1 MGEYFD
7 LWKLL
12 AGLGLFLFGMRQLEV
27 ALEKLAGKGFRRFLR
42 ESTDK
47 PISSVFGGIVAT
59 TIVQSSSLVS
69 LIVMAFVGA
78 GIIPLVNAIGVV
90 LGSNL
95 GTTFTGW
102 IVTTLGFK
110 LDFTMVI
117 FPMLALGGLSF
128 GLLKG
133 RWKSVSQIVLGLA
146 LLLMGLDFMK
156 DSVSTLTKLIDINQL
171 SGYPLI
177 VFLLAGVLF
186 TAIIQ
191 SSSATMMLTLS
202 ALYAGIIPLPAAAA
216 LVIGADL
223 GTTSTVLLG
232 SLQGA
237 VAKKRLAMAQ
247 VLFNVFVDGLAF
259 VLIMPL
265 LALIERLHVS
275 DPLYALVA
283 FHSLFNLF
291 GLMVF
296 LPFVKKYANFLEH
309 WIKEKTQHIDLYIH
323 NVPVTVTDAALEA
336 LAQET
341 RYLLYLV
348 VRLNARFLRVSS
360 EKLDA
365 KVDGF
370 CIPEELESASKLEH
384 YLAIK
389 MLEGEIINY
398 ALKIQIDDNAES
410 VGDRKE
416 KSITIAHRI
425 DNLMKAI
432 RSGVYSAKSLK
443 DIDEN
448 LEYFHLMDNDELANY
463 FDSLKDSAQS
473 IYIPLVMFLNKQRD
487 NDLIKGELTSL
498 MIKSEEFH
506 QNFAHNI
513 YRKMSRAQLSSLDL
527 STLLNVNKEIQ
538 TSEKALIRALEL
550 I

>member
-1 MGEYFD
+1 MSDYFD

-12 AGLGLFLFGMRQLEV
+12 AGLGLFLFGMRQLEA
-27 ALEKLAGKGFRRFLR
+27 ALEQLAGKSFRRFLHD
-42 ESTDK
+42 STDK
-47 PISSVFGGIVAT
+47 PIGSVFAGIVAT

-78 GIIPLVNAIGVV
+78 GILPLVNAIGIV

-110 LDFTMVI
+110 LNFTTVI
-117 FPMLALGGLSF
+117 YPMLSLSGLSY

-133 RWKSVSQIVLGLA
+133 RWKSVSLLVLGLA

-156 DSVSTLTKLIDINQL
+156 ESVSTLTTVFDIKQL

-177 VFLLAGVLF
+177 IFLIAGVVF

-237 VAKKRLAMAQ
+237 IAKKRLAIAQ
-247 VLFNVFVDGLAF
+247 VLFNVFVDALAF
-259 VLIMPL
+259 VFILPL
-265 LALIERLHVS
+265 LSLIERLQIS
-275 DPLYALVA
+275 DPLYSLVA

-291 GLMVF
+291 GLIVF
-296 LPFVKKYANFLEH
+296 IPFVKKYAYFLEH
-309 WIKEKTQHIDLYIH
+309 WIKEKTQQVDLYIH

-348 VRLNARFLRVSS
+348 VRLNARFLRVSPERFD
-360 EKLDA
+360 EK
-365 KVDGF
+365 KDGF
-370 CIPEELESASKLEH
+370 CMPEELDSATKLEH
-384 YLAIK
+384 YHLIK
-389 MLEGEIINY
+389 KLEGEIINY
-398 ALKIQIDDNAES
+398 ALKIQIDDRAES
-410 VGDRKE
+410 TANPNE
-416 KSITIAHRI
+416 KSIIISHRI

-432 RSGVYSAKSLK
+432 RSGVYSAKALK
-443 DIDEN
+443 DINDN
-448 LEYFHLMDNDELANY
+448 LEYFHLMDNDDLTNY
-463 FDSLKDSAQS
+463 FDVLKDSAQS
-473 IYIPLVMFLNKQRD
+473 IYMLLVTFLNTQAD
-487 NDLIKGELTSL
+487 NEFMKEELTSL
-498 MIKSEEFH
+498 KVKSEEFH
-506 QNFAHNI
+506 HNFAQNI

-538 TSEKALIRALEL
+538 TSEKTLIEAMEL